1 MCPVQNA
8 KESTRLMSDINLHYR
23 RKYLWHIVALRFAIL
38 SPPWILRFVLDNI
51 AECLYDL
58 CSFLTDK
65 LPNPYILEKL
75 SDEEKCNP
83 HKVQN

>member
-1 MCPVQNA
+1 
-8 KESTRLMSDINLHYR
+8 MSDINLYYR

-65 LPNPYILEKL
+65 LPNPYILEKVEYEKL
-75 SDEEKCNP
+75 SDKEKLNVY
-83 HKVQN
+83 KVQK